1 MSPSAGQN
9 AQRIYLQLVAY
20 LRIDLFGPKTYTILT
35 TFEAQ
40 QRPPQRPPQRP
51 CQRSP
56 QGPPQRYP
64 SKTLSEISPWTPSKT
79 LSEISPGTPSKTL
92 SEISPGTPSKI
103 HPRIANVNNDW
114 FKSNYRLYTT
124 PCQIGFAP

>member
-40 QRPPQRPPQRP
+40 QRPP
-51 CQRSP
+51 
-56 QGPPQRYP
+56 
-64 SKTLSEISPWTPSKT
+64 SKTPSKT
-79 LSEISPGTPSKTL
+79 LSEISPGTPSKIPLKDLVRDLPRDPLKDLVRDLPRDPLKTL